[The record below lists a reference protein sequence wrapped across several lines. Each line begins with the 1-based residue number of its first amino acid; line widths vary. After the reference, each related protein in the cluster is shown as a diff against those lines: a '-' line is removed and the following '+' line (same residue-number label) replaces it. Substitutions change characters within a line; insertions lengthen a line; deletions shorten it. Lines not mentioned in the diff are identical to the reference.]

1 MDIGGGPRQRG
12 GFPANISIL
21 KVDMDV
27 VIIYPFGWRGD
38 GRGGSRKVAEVWNV
52 SPEWYVVSDP
62 VSSL

>member
-1 MDIGGGPRQRG
+1 
-12 GFPANISIL
+12 
-21 KVDMDV
+21 MDV

-52 SPEWYVVSDP
+52 SPEWYVVSDL